1 MKREAPAVMWSGE
14 AGGGR
19 AGRPGGVRRGARA
32 ICWVRMKFP
41 LTGFRG
47 RGTVRTSFHDRPVVY
62 VETARAS

>member
-14 AGGGR
+14 AG
-19 AGRPGGVRRGARA
+19 GGVRRGARA